1 MKDELCFL
9 HQGSGSGGRHTDGQ
23 TDADA
28 HMDTHTDTRTQTHTP
43 DTHQTRTRHMYT
55 HRRTQMHTWTHGHTH
70 RNRHG
75 HPLGRTPTDRHTHR
89 TRAYT
94 QTHRCAWPV
103 VSYSKTVL
111 AKYRFSSKFLF
122 AFLQT
127 KILGCA
133 VETGP
138 AGGGGGA
145 EDFRARTRSPT
156 GPVSVPTAFGCSNR
170 NPQPGSRHSVF
181 VRA

>member
-9 HQGSGSGGRHTDGQ
+9 PQGSGSGGRHTDGQ

-28 HMDTHTDTRTQTHTP
+28 HTDTHTDTRTQTHTP

-55 HRRTQMHTWTHGHTH
+55 HRRTQMHTWTHEHTH

-75 HPLGRTPTDRHTHR
+75 HPLGRTPTDRHAHR

-94 QTHRCAWPV
+94 QTHRRAWPV

-145 EDFRARTRSPT
+145 EDFRARKRSPT
-156 GPVSVPTAFGCSNR
+156 GPLSVPTAFGCSNR

>member
-1 MKDELCFL
+1 MSFVFSTRALGLGADTRMDR
-9 HQGSGSGGRHTDGQ
+9 QTQMHTR
-23 TDADA
+23 
-28 HMDTHTDTRTQTHTP
+28 THGHRRTQTHTP
-43 DTHQTRTRHMYT
+43 DIHQTRTRHMYT
-55 HRRTQMHTWTHGHTH
+55 HRRTQMHTWIHGHTH

-94 QTHRCAWPV
+94 QTHRRAWPV

>member
-9 HQGSGSGGRHTDGQ
+9 PQGSGSGGRHTDGQ

-28 HMDTHTDTRTQTHTP
+28 HTDTHTDTRTQTHTP

-55 HRRTQMHTWTHGHTH
+55 HRRTQMHTWTHEHTH

-75 HPLGRTPTDRHTHR
+75 HPLGRTPTDRHAHR

-94 QTHRCAWPV
+94 QTHRRAWPV

-138 AGGGGGA
+138 AGGGGGSGGFPC
-145 EDFRARTRSPT
+145 EDAFTDWPL
-156 GPVSVPTAFGCSNR
+156 SVPTAFGCSNR